1 VDRSADNGFHGDL
14 PAALAKL
21 AERFPSAR
29 SPRVTLANY
38 ETLSLPEEAPPG
50 SLSLAALPLRGGF
63 APELALAQAIRRH
76 RDADLDADPVA
87 LPPPAPRLRD
97 PEPEKSGAARYRRG
111 RCLARPPTRARNPRL
126 RRRWRARFLAR
137 KRRRGDAPAAPR
149 RLGPSAPARTFASL
163 RPRHRAG
170 RARID
175 ANEPWARAAA
185 LQLAQQDHDRA
196 PGDAGVNMKELVTSS
211 RESGVMLP
219 STSYIVVENAAQWR
233 MLDVSERQKLDQ
245 NAALD
250 FKETPAPAWVWLSAG
265 FAAWLALRHSRASR
279 VTE

>member
-1 VDRSADNGFHGDL
+1 VILSRKNPEPPATGVADAWLDLL
-14 PAALAKL
+14 PALEIHGYDAAGALV
-21 AERFPSAR
+21 SW
-29 SPRVTLANY
+29 
-38 ETLSLPEEAPPG
+38 
-50 SLSLAALPLRGGF
+50 
-63 APELALAQAIRRH
+63 
-76 RDADLDADPVA
+76 
-87 LPPPAPRLRD
+87 PA
-97 PEPEKSGAARYRRG
+97 SGAVETP
-111 RCLARPPTRARNPRL
+111 LL
-126 RRRWRARFLAR
+126 
-137 KRRRGDAPAAPR
+137 
-149 RLGPSAPARTFASL
+149 RLGGSV
-163 RPRHRAG
+163 RPLLPGRLPRFGRAIEPG
-170 RARID
+170 ARID